1 MHNGTVKIWDSLKG
15 YGFIITADQEELF
28 VHNSDLHPAIK
39 GKRLFEGQL
48 VKFDIRRDLKGDRA
62 VNVRLIK

>member
-15 YGFIITADQEELF
+15 YGFIITDDQQELF
-28 VHNSDLHPAIK
+28 VHGSDLHPAIK
-39 GKRLFEGQL
+39 AKRLFEGQQ

-62 VNVRLIK
+62 VNVRLVK